1 MKKQLFLIMTML
13 AATTSF
19 VSAQV
24 TFNIDK
30 VTLPQNS
37 ECDLPVSFH
46 TDDDDSY
53 SGWQMSIELPD
64 GVEFVT
70 NDNGSI
76 AYTAGD
82 CYDEAP
88 MITPNLVDG
97 VLNVGCFT
105 ANANPLTKREGTLVT
120 FRIKAS
126 SDQIAIGERLSGKL
140 SGARIST
147 SSGVSKH
154 LADCTF
160 DIVVA
165 APIDTRTV
173 LDENAVVAP
182 DAALGVDV
190 RVKRTIKAGEWSTIC
205 LPFAMTEA
213 QVKKAFGD
221 DVELGDFNDYEVDA
235 DYNIKVHFVDVT
247 AIEANHPYIIKVGS
261 DIAEFTADGVNID
274 PQEAVVDFDT
284 SRRKNQPR
292 QMVGVYEAGT
302 VLGWGTLFLSGNL
315 FWYSV
320 GETKIKAFRAYFNFN
335 DLLPD
340 FEEKYE
346 ARSISMMFDDGVTTR
361 LTNATQRIADG
372 DAIYD
377 LQGRRVIN
385 PGKGIYV
392 SKGKKINMLKH

>member
-1 MKKQLFLIMTML
+1 MKKILFSIMAWL
-13 AATTSF
+13 ACAG
-19 VSAQV
+19 VALAQNSLSV
-24 TFNIDK
+24 ADI
-30 VTLPQNS
+30 TLPQNS
-37 ECDLPVSFH
+37 EATLTVNFKFDKADTYTGYSFNLDLPEDLSFVMSEG
-46 TDDDDSY
+46 TD
-53 SGWQMSIELPD
+53 
-64 GVEFVT
+64 VV
-70 NDNGSI
+70 
-76 AYTAGD
+76 YTAGD
-82 CYDEAP
+82 CHDKSHS
-88 MITPNLVDG
+88 V
-97 VLNVGCFT
+97 T
-105 ANANPLTKREGTLVT
+105 ANLSDGMVKVAALSL
-120 FRIKAS
+120 S
-126 SDQIAIGERLSGKL
+126 SKPLSGTEGMLLSFTIKPSTTLPVGTTLTGTIRDIIIVPVEGVKQKL
-140 SGARIST
+140 DAQ
-147 SSGVSKH
+147 
-154 LADCTF
+154 TF
-160 DIVVA
+160 SIVIGN
-165 APIDTRTV
+165 PTDTRIV
-173 LDENAVVAP
+173 LDETSATEP
-182 DAALGVDV
+182 AAASGIDV

-221 DVELGDFNDYEVDA
+221 DVELGDFNDYEMDA

-320 GETKIKAFRAYFNFN
+320 GATSIKAYRAYFNFF
-335 DLLPD
+335 DILPD
-340 FEEKYE
+340 FEDKYE
-346 ARSISMMFDDGVTTR
+346 ARSISMKFDDGVTTR